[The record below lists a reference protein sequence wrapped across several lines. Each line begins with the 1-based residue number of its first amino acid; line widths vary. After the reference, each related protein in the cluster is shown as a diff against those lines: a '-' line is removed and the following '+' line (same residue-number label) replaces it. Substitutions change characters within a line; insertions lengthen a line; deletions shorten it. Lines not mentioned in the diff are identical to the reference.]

1 MNNKAKVTISLIN
14 QRTGQVTRFENLRL
28 RSDLA
33 IHLVE
38 QIETLLADLAPGQI
52 RITRSLA
59 AGGVT
64 VVDIDLRPLKK
75 LGRRL
80 AEDRAQPPNLT
91 FEQQYRRKSQER
103 HHDDAA

>member
-59 AGGVT
+59 ASGVT
-64 VVDIDLRPLKK
+64 VVDIDLRPLEK

-80 AEDRAQPPNLT
+80 PGSRTQPPNLT
-91 FEQQYRRKSQER
+91 FEQRYRRQPQKPR
-103 HHDDAA
+103 RDDVT